1 MLRES
6 KRDREMAGYVAS
18 IMLLTINKYQA
29 APAIL
34 SCLCYGAA
42 FYRSLQV
49 PAIKS
54 LLGNT
59 DGTKLVTWK
68 VCTGFMVGLIT
79 WRIWIYMSRLLI
91 RGEIAIRDQARTGRG
106 KLFLLGLRAPALT
119 LFPVAGAYISKYFV
133 GEDGTYVMIALALS
147 FFLIQLAFPY
157 ENDFGSVDTFEGVH
171 LPILPQIDRPFY
183 VVLGFSFLYY
193 SRKLFIL
200 LTEEIVKQQQRQG
213 RRRRRRRRQGRR
225 GRVRR
230 QNLQLTGVNQGT
242 ELSKSSTGSVHLRL
256 LVYESKALVA
266 VAQTECFQRALSFL
280 DKKIGGDGLLEYT
293 EILVRLGDH
302 AEKAEKYLDSLPE
315 EV

>member
-1 MLRES
+1 
-6 KRDREMAGYVAS
+6 MAGYVAS

-29 APAIL
+29 TPAIL

-200 LTEEIVKQQQRQG
+200 LTEETVKQRQRQG
-213 RRRRRRRRQGRR
+213 QGQGRQR
-225 GRVRR
+225 RR

-242 ELSKSSTGSVHLRL
+242 ELSKSSTGFLHLRL
-256 LVYESKALVA
+256 LVDESKALVA
-266 VAQTECFQRALSFL
+266 VAQTECFQRALSLL
-280 DKKIGGDGLLEYT
+280 DKEIGGDGLLEYT
-293 EILVRLGDH
+293 GILVRLSEN